1 MTALAAL
8 IFDVDGTL
16 AETGRDGRRMAFNR
30 AFSDAG
36 LDWHR
41 DETECGRL
49 PAITG
54 GKERM
59 AHGWA
64 RRDPAGAAAP
74 DAPRSIQDLHR
85 RKTALCASL
94 VDAGRIGLRPG
105 VERLLRDARSAGVRL
120 AIATTTTPANV
131 ESLLHHTPGPS
142 ALSRFECIDAGDI
155 VPRKKPAPDI
165 YRHVLARMS
174 LEPSDCVTIEDSE
187 PGFAAAQAAG
197 IPTLVTRGHYTPAGG
212 FEGAMAV
219 LDGLGEGDRHAT
231 GMALGRPWRCNVDA
245 AALAAWHHAA
255 TRPTPTA
262 DNAFPTG

>member
-1 MTALAAL
+1 MTALAAI

-16 AETGRDGRRMAFNR
+16 AETERDGHRVAFNR

-36 LDWHR
+36 LDWHW
-41 DETECGRL
+41 DETEYGRL
-49 PAITG
+49 LAVTG
-54 GKERM
+54 GKERI

-64 RRDPAGAAAP
+64 RRDPAGASAP
-74 DAPRSIQDLHR
+74 DAPRRIQDLHR
-85 RKTALCASL
+85 RKTTLYTSL
-94 VDAGRIGLRPG
+94 VEAGRIDLRPG

-131 ESLLHHTPGPS
+131 ESLLHHTLGPS
-142 ALSRFECIDAGDI
+142 ALSWFECIGAGDI
-155 VPRKKPAPDI
+155 VARKKPAPDI

-174 LEPSDCVTIEDSE
+174 LAPADCVAIEDSE

-231 GMALGRPWRCNVDA
+231 GMALGRSWQGNVDA
-245 AALAAWHHAA
+245 ATLAAWHYAA
-255 TRPTPTA
+255 TRSTPPA
-262 DNAFPTG
+262 ENAVPTG